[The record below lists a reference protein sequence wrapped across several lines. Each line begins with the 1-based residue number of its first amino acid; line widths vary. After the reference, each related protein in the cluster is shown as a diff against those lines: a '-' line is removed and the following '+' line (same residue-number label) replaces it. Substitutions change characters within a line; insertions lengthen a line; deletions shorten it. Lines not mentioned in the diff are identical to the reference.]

1 MEVSRKYFQSFYEMC
16 DSCIGRGGESDM
28 KNSKFAVISDGSC
41 DLPEELAAVKEIT
54 VVPFYVSFD
63 GETYRKEGTE
73 ISIRDFYRGM
83 VEQPGVYPKSSMP
96 SIQDY
101 ADVFQ
106 PFAQAHIP
114 VLCICITTKF
124 SGSMQ
129 SALNAREMVL
139 SQYEDAQIEVIDA
152 TVNTV
157 LQGLFVQEA
166 VSMREEGMTLSEAVA
181 ALDGIK
187 ESGRIF
193 FTIGSMDYLKHGG
206 RIGKVAGAAAS
217 VLGIRPIITL
227 KQGEIFPSGI
237 SRSRKKSVDKVI
249 ALLLDYL
256 KENGEP
262 MSSYRFTVGFGFD
275 REEAVLFKDQL
286 LAVLRTGGYE
296 LEDACISQIGAT
308 IAVHTGPYPLG
319 VGIIRRHKKERQG
332 E

>member
-1 MEVSRKYFQSFYEMC
+1 
-16 DSCIGRGGESDM
+16 
-28 KNSKFAVISDGSC
+28 
-41 DLPEELAAVKEIT
+41 
-54 VVPFYVSFD
+54 
-63 GETYRKEGTE
+63 
-73 ISIRDFYRGM
+73 
-83 VEQPGVYPKSSMP
+83 MP

-101 ADVFQ
+101 VDVFQ
-106 PFAQAHIP
+106 PFAQAHTP

-157 LQGLFVQEA
+157 LQGLFVLEA

-181 ALDGIK
+181 ALDEMK

-193 FTIGSMDYLKHGG
+193 FTIGSMDYLQHGG

-237 SRSRKKSVDKVI
+237 SRSRRKSIDKVI

-262 MSSYRFTVGFGFD
+262 MSSYRFTIGFGYD
-275 REEAVLFKDQL
+275 REEAVLFKNQV
-286 LAVLRTGGYE
+286 LAALRTGGYE
-296 LEDACISQIGAT
+296 MEDAWINQIGAT

-319 VGIIRRHKKERQG
+319 VGIIRRHHKERQG

>member
-1 MEVSRKYFQSFYEMC
+1 MENSR
-16 DSCIGRGGESDM
+16 
-28 KNSKFAVISDGSC
+28 FAVISDSSC
-41 DLPEELAAVKEIT
+41 DLPDELTAAKEIT

-63 GETYRKEGTE
+63 GETYKKEGTE
-73 ISIRDFYRGM
+73 IGIREFYREM

-101 ADVFQ
+101 VDVFQ

-129 SALNAREMVL
+129 SALNAKEMVL

-157 LQGLFVQEA
+157 LQGLFVLEA
-166 VSMREEGMTLSEAVA
+166 VSMREEGMTLPEAVA
-181 ALDGIK
+181 ALDEIK

-193 FTIGSMDYLKHGG
+193 FTIGSMDYLQHGG

-237 SRSRKKSVDKVI
+237 SRSRRKSIDKVI

-256 KENGEP
+256 KENGRP
-262 MSSYRFTVGFGFD
+262 MSSYRFTIGFGYD
-275 REEAVLFKDQL
+275 REEAVLFKEQV
-286 LAVLRTGGYE
+286 LAALRTGGYE
-296 LEDACISQIGAT
+296 MEDAWINQIGAT

-319 VGIIRRHKKERQG
+319 IGIIRRHKKERQG